1 MRTIW
6 LGSPLRGASARFGR
20 LVSLGSSGPGPRR
33 LGFVSA
39 TLHAARDSRR
49 ARSPQTLRHV
59 FCPFLSSRSLANGV
73 EQRYKRRMDA
83 VSERDEEQSKGLS
96 AKKSAAA
103 HPPAQARSGQSTR
116 VWAYGIAAVMFFGML
131 AKSGI
136 WDPYE
141 LDAAEYSRRIAIH
154 LFHAQNLELPDA
166 LNVMP
171 TLSDLRMGE
180 LPFTSMALGF
190 KLFGLRDWTGRL
202 PLAIWAFAGVVALY
216 ELLARLSGRKAALY
230 GSVAL
235 ATMPIYFMQARTML
249 GDIVTMSA
257 LTMAFSGLTGL
268 LLDRSTAEKDGASA
282 SSSKTLQ
289 VKLIWFVVA
298 AIGLA
303 SGYMCRGLLIG
314 VAIPTLTAGLTW
326 LALSQG
332 SPRSALEN
340 AAGAFALFAGI
351 CVTYWAVKLYYAALP
366 TAPLMRSLGVVPIA
380 KPGVEV
386 TFDRTIRHIGHAI
399 FPWSAFVPFALGR
412 LFRAPTG
419 LDDEANRRETGLR
432 VALLVGVAV
441 GFAAYAF
448 SAPLTAFVPFAPVAL
463 FAGIAALAIV
473 DFDRGAPPSR
483 SITLATFLL
492 AIVLYRDMTLEPA
505 RIFSVFEVDKPSFP
519 KSFEDSAKSFMLIS
533 TLGFA
538 GLVGIA
544 WFDAN
549 GERAPSSLRRW
560 FDELVADARE
570 LIDTVASVWNGNLLF
585 GLTVIEAA
593 LVGLGAMLF
602 VGTRLGWAS
611 TQKLSKNFVEI
622 GQNAWWIAPLL
633 LAFLLL
639 TYVIVRDVFRWF
651 FVRTNWP
658 RGMGVLIAAIF
669 AGAVLSLGYFPA
681 LAAQISPKEVLD
693 SYGRLQRPGEPL
705 GLLGVKARAIAYYQR
720 GGEVVPFTDA
730 AQAFEWLTASE
741 TRRWL
746 IVRAEDLPKLN
757 SLHRKEKGK
766 NLPVLDARSS
776 QILLVSNDL
785 AGAPNENPLRFT
797 LFDNVPTPAV
807 KADALFEDQLEM
819 LGWEV
824 REKDG
829 TLVDSVVPGRKYHLR
844 SFFRVLKPVTGNWKA
859 FLHIDGFQ
867 RRYNGDHAVL
877 DGKYAI
883 NLWQPNDVV
892 VDDYVFELEPHFTPG
907 GYTIFMGF
915 FSGDS
920 RFRVMRGSH
929 QDNRVV
935 AGILQVR

>member
-1 MRTIW
+1 MAAVPERAEEDQE
-6 LGSPLRGASARFGR
+6 SSSAKNSGLAQPPATARR
-20 LVSLGSSGPGPRR
+20 LVSTR
-33 LGFVSA
+33 LV
-39 TLHAARDSRR
+39 
-49 ARSPQTLRHV
+49 
-59 FCPFLSSRSLANGV
+59 
-73 EQRYKRRMDA
+73 
-83 VSERDEEQSKGLS
+83 
-96 AKKSAAA
+96 
-103 HPPAQARSGQSTR
+103 
-116 VWAYGIAAVMFFGML
+116 AYAIAAVMFFGLL

-154 LFHAQNLELPDA
+154 VFHAQNLELPDA

-202 PLAIWAFAGVVALY
+202 PLAIWAFAGVVALH
-216 ELLARLSGRKAALY
+216 ELLSRLSGRKAALY
-230 GSVAL
+230 GAVAL

-257 LTMAFSGLTGL
+257 LSMAFSGFTGL
-268 LLDRSTAEKDGASA
+268 LLDRGTSDG
-282 SSSKTLQ
+282 KTFQ

-298 AIGLA
+298 AIGLV
-303 SGYMCRGLLIG
+303 SGYLSRGLLIG

-332 SPRSALEN
+332 SPGSPSEN
-340 AAGAFALFAGI
+340 LTGIAALFFGF
-351 CVTYWAVKLYYAALP
+351 CVTYLGVKLYLDASP
-366 TAPLMRSLGVVPIA
+366 TAPILRSLAAVPIA

-412 LFRAPTG
+412 LFRPPTG
-419 LDDEANRRETGLR
+419 LDDEATRRETGLR
-432 VALLVGVAV
+432 VALLIGVAIA
-441 GFAAYAF
+441 FAAYAF
-448 SAPLTAFVPFAPVAL
+448 AAPYTVFVPFAPIAL
-463 FAGIAALAIV
+463 FAGIAAVAIV

-505 RIFSVFEVDKPSFP
+505 RIFSVFEVEKPAFP
-519 KSFEDSAKSFMLIS
+519 KSFEDSAKAFMVIS
-533 TLGFA
+533 TLAFA
-538 GLVGIA
+538 SLVGIA
-544 WFDAN
+544 WFEGN
-549 GERAPSSLRRW
+549 GERAPSTLRRW
-560 FDELVADARE
+560 YDETVKEARE
-570 LIDTVASVWNGNLLF
+570 FVETIASVWNGNLLF

-602 VGTRLGWAS
+602 VGTRMAWTS

-622 GQNAWWIAPLL
+622 GQNLWWAAPLAIA
-633 LAFLLL
+633 LALLL
-639 TYVIVRDVFRWF
+639 FVVVRDSFRWF
-651 FVRTNWP
+651 FERTRWP
-658 RGMGVLIAAIF
+658 RGMGVLAAALV
-669 AGAVLSLGYFPA
+669 AGAVLSFGYFPA
-681 LAAQISPKEVLD
+681 LAAQISPKEVLVA
-693 SYGRLQRPGEPL
+693 YGRLQRSGEPL
-705 GLLGVKARAIAYYQR
+705 GLLGVRARSIAYYQR
-720 GGEVVPFTDA
+720 GGEIVPFKDA
-730 AQAFEWLTASE
+730 LAAFDWLTASE
-741 TRRWL
+741 SRRWL

-757 SLHRKEKGK
+757 SMFRKAKGK

-785 AGAPNENPLRFT
+785 AGAPNQNPLRFT
-797 LFDNVPTPAV
+797 VLDDEPNPTV
-807 KADALFEDQLEM
+807 KTDVLFEDQLEM
-819 LGWEV
+819 VGWEV
-824 REKDG
+824 RENDG
-829 TLVDSVVPGRKYHLR
+829 TVVESVVPGRKYHLR
-844 SFFRVLKPVTGNWKA
+844 TYFRVLKPVTGNWKA

-867 RRYNGDHAVL
+867 RRYNGDHNVL

-907 GYTIFMGF
+907 GYSIFLGF

-920 RFRVMRGSH
+920 RFRVTRGSH
-929 QDNRVV
+929 HDNRVV
-935 AGILQVR
+935 AGILTVR